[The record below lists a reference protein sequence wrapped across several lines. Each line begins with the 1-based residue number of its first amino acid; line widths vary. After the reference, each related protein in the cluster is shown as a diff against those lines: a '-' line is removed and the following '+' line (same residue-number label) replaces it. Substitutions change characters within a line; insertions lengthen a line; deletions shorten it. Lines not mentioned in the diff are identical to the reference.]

1 MHMTWNKAGV
11 AALGPA
17 LTAIALGLDAKFGWG
32 MGETFWGAVGT
43 VLIFGATYFT
53 PNAEKSA

>member
-1 MHMTWNKAGV
+1 MTWNKAGV

-17 LTAIALGLDAKFGWG
+17 LTAIALGLDAKFQWG

-43 VLIFGATYFT
+43 VLIFVATYLI

>member
-1 MHMTWNKAGV
+1 MTMSWNKAGV

-17 LTAIALGLDAKFGWG
+17 LTAIALGLDAKLQWG

-43 VLIFGATYFT
+43 VLIFAATYLI
-53 PNAEKSA
+53 PNKEA

>member
-1 MHMTWNKAGV
+1 MTWNKAGV

-17 LTAIALGLDAKFGWG
+17 FTAIALGLDAKFQWG

-43 VLIFGATYFT
+43 VLFFALTYFT
-53 PNAEKSA
+53 PNKET

>member
-1 MHMTWNKAGV
+1 MTWNKAGV

-43 VLIFGATYFT
+43 VLFFVLTYFT